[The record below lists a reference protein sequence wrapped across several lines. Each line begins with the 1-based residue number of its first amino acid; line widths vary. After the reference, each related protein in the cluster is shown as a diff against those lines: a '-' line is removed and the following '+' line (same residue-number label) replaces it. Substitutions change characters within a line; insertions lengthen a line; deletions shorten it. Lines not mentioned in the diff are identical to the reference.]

1 MMFRS
6 ALFFILGSAM
16 LVASSGCTDNTPDQP
31 SGSTFERE
39 DMLRETAQNV
49 IIPAYSS
56 FKADLGQLSSDFAQF
71 ESSPSQSNFEVLR
84 NSFLQ
89 AYQSWQPCSPIE
101 IGPAAEQSLRFSVNT
116 FPLDTAQV
124 NSNLSTGWDNLY
136 SAQNNDA
143 KGLPALDYL
152 LFISDDFNLFTQDSR
167 IQYFKDNLDLVTE
180 KLDIVYNAWNNGYA
194 EEFAVNSGTDVG
206 SSLGLMVN
214 ELNFDFELIKN
225 AKVAIP
231 LGLKTLGVA
240 QPETVEALYSDASK
254 DLLIQNLKGVKNLF
268 VAGEGTGIDDYLDNL
283 GAKYGSENLSN
294 AIIARFESCEAK
306 AASLGPS
313 LKSQIENKPSEVEAL
328 HSELQNLVVLL
339 KTDMPSQL
347 GVQITYQDNDG
358 D

>member
-1 MMFRS
+1 MIYRLTFFFLLGGALMMT
-6 ALFFILGSAM
+6 
-16 LVASSGCTDNTPDQP
+16 SSSCKDNTPEEP

-49 IIPAYSS
+49 IIPAYSK
-56 FKADLGQLSSDFAQF
+56 FKADLDQLSADFTQF
-71 ESSPSQSNFEVLR
+71 ESSPSESNFDGLR
-84 NSFLQ
+84 SSFLQ
-89 AYQSWQPCSPIE
+89 AYQSWQSCSPIE

-124 NSNLSTGWDNLY
+124 NSNLRSGWDNLY

-152 LFISDDFNLFTQDSR
+152 LFISDDFNVLAQSSR
-167 IQYFKDNLDLVTE
+167 IQYFKDNLDLVSE
-180 KLDIVYNAWNNGYA
+180 KLDLVFDAWNTGYA
-194 EEFAVNSGTDVG
+194 DEFAVNSGTDVG

-214 ELNFDFELIKN
+214 ELNFDFELVKN

-231 LGLKTLGVA
+231 LGLKTLGVK
-240 QPETVEALYSDASK
+240 QPEMVEAVYSDASK
-254 DLLIQNLKGVKNLF
+254 TLLLQNLGAIKYLF
-268 VAGEGTGIDDYLDNL
+268 TGGEGSGIDDYLDNL
-283 GAKYGSENLSN
+283 GAKYGSDNLSD

-306 AASLGPS
+306 ANALGSS
-313 LKSQIENKPSEVEAL
+313 LKSEIENNPSEVEAL

>member
-1 MMFRS
+1 MMVRS
-6 ALFFILGSAM
+6 VLYFLFGGAL
-16 LVASSGCTDNTPDQP
+16 LVASSGCKDSTPDEP
-31 SGSTFERE
+31 GGTTFERE

-49 IIPAYSS
+49 ILPAYAQFSADLDQLAADFSQFEASPNQESFDALRSS
-56 FKADLGQLSSDFAQF
+56 FLH
-71 ESSPSQSNFEVLR
+71 
-84 NSFLQ
+84 

-124 NSNLSTGWDNLY
+124 NANLLSGWDNLY

-152 LFISDDFNLFTQDSR
+152 LFNSDDFNALTQPSR
-167 IQYFKDNLDLVTE
+167 MQYFKENLDLVSE
-180 KLDIVYNAWNNGYA
+180 KLNEVNDAWKNGYA
-194 EEFAVNSGTDVG
+194 EEFALNTGTDVG

-240 QPETVEALYSDASK
+240 QPEMVEAVYSDASK
-254 DLLIQNLKGVKNLF
+254 DLLIQNLNGIKDLF
-268 VAGEGTGIDDYLDNL
+268 TGSDGLGIDDYLNSL
-283 GAKYGSENLSN
+283 GAKYGSQYLSD
-294 AIIARFESCEAK
+294 AIIDRFESCEAK
-306 AASLGPS
+306 ANTLGSS
-313 LKSQIENKPSEVEAL
+313 LKSEIENDPSEVEAL
-328 HSELQNLVVLL
+328 HSELQSLVVLL
-339 KTDMPSQL
+339 KTDMPSRL

>member
-1 MMFRS
+1 MVKP
-6 ALFFILGSAM
+6 ALFFILGGAM
-16 LVASSGCTDNTPDQP
+16 LLASSGCKDITPYEP
-31 SGSTFERE
+31 AGSSFERE
-39 DMLRETAQNV
+39 DMLRETTQKV
-49 IIPAYSS
+49 ILPAYAQ
-56 FKADLGQLSSDFAQF
+56 FNADLDQLSADFSQF
-71 ESSPSQSNFEVLR
+71 ETSPNQESFDALR

-124 NSNLSTGWDNLY
+124 NSNLLSGWDNLY

-152 LFISDDFNLFTQDSR
+152 LFISDDFNVLAQASR
-167 IQYFKDNLDLVTE
+167 LQYFKDNLDLVTE
-180 KLDIVYNAWNNGYA
+180 KLVAVNDAWNNGYT
-194 EEFAVNSGTDVG
+194 EEFALNTGTDVG

-240 QPETVEALYSDASK
+240 QPEMVEAVYSDASK
-254 DLLIQNLKGVKNLF
+254 DLLIQNLKGIKDLF
-268 VAGEGTGIDDYLDNL
+268 TGADGLGIDDYLNSL
-283 GAKYGSENLSN
+283 GARYGSENLSD
-294 AIIARFESCEAK
+294 AIIARFESCEDK
-306 AASLGPS
+306 ANALGSS
-313 LKSQIENKPSEVEAL
+313 LKSELEINPSEVEAL
-328 HSELQNLVVLL
+328 HTELQNLVVLL